1 LQAREGQGFD
11 LGIRPENIEIFT
23 PQTVE
28 DDDLKSDVWALE
40 KVPLDVEVKVVEP
53 LGRETLIRASL
64 PLLSAETIVQ
74 LQIPASVRLRSG
86 DRLTVQLDFD
96 RLFIFDPSTG
106 EALYP

>member
-1 LQAREGQGFD
+1 LQPREGQGLE

-23 PQTVE
+23 PQTAE
-28 DDDLKSDVWALE
+28 DDDLKTDVWALE
-40 KVPLDVEVKVVEP
+40 KVPLDLEVKVVEP

-64 PLLSAETIVQ
+64 PLLSAETTVQ
-74 LQIPASVRLRSG
+74 VQVPASVRLRSG
-86 DRLTVQLDFD
+86 DRLRVKLDFD